1 MSGVVGEDLLGVFA
15 VSVVANA
22 NGLWMVVL
30 LRDCQ
35 ATIER
40 RQGQWKPEFATGEFI
55 NWEAQNYG
63 TCCAN

>member
-22 NGLWMVVL
+22 DGLWMVVL

-35 ATIER
+35 ATNRETAR
-40 RQGQWKPEFATGEFI
+40 AV
-55 NWEAQNYG
+55 EA
-63 TCCAN
+63 

>member
-22 NGLWMVVL
+22 DGLWMVVL

-55 NWEAQNYG
+55 N
-63 TCCAN
+63 